1 MSPHKTA
8 IVILAAG
15 DGKRMKSELPKVL
28 HMLGNKPLI
37 EHVLDNA
44 ISSGLCDKPIIVVS
58 ARHTLVQDYTKEKAE
73 YVIQHEQLGTGHAV
87 AATEEKL
94 AGLIDTVIVLYG
106 DMPFLKA
113 ESIRK
118 LAKHQDQSSAVL
130 TLLTTTAPDF
140 TGWRRAF
147 YAFGRIIRDAA
158 GNIAR
163 VVDVRD
169 ASEKEL
175 EIKEV
180 STCFFCFKAD
190 WLWDHL
196 KKLNKNNAQ
205 QEYYL
210 TDLLKMA
217 FDEGAK
223 VESLDLDTKEAIGI
237 NSKEDLENINQI
249 I

>member
-15 DGKRMKSELPKVL
+15 DGKRMKSELPKMMHTL
-28 HMLGNKPLI
+28 AGKPLV

-44 ISSGLCDKPIIVVS
+44 VSSGLCEKPIVVVS
-58 ARHTLVQDYTKEKAE
+58 ARHTLVQDYLKEKAE
-73 YVIQHEQLGTGHAV
+73 YVIQQEQLGTGHAV
-87 AATEEKL
+87 AVTESKL
-94 AGLIDTVIVLYG
+94 AGLVDEVIVLYG

-118 LAKHQDQSSAVL
+118 LAQHHAKSSAVL
-130 TLLTTTAPDF
+130 TLFTTTPSDF
-140 TGWRRAF
+140 SGWQRAF
-147 YAFGRIIRDAA
+147 YAFGRIIRDTA

-223 VESLDLDTKEAIGI
+223 VESLDLDTKEAI
-237 NSKEDLENINQI
+237 
-249 I
+249 

>member
-1 MSPHKTA
+1 MSPHNIT

-28 HMLGNKPLI
+28 HTLRGKPLI
-37 EHVLDNA
+37 ERVVDAA
-44 ISSGLCDKPIIVVS
+44 ISSGLCEKPVVVVS
-58 ARHTLVQDYTKEKAE
+58 AKHTLIQDYLKEKAE
-73 YVIQHEQLGTGHAV
+73 YVVQHEQLGTGHAV
-87 AATEEKL
+87 AVTEQKL
-94 AGLIDTVIVLYG
+94 RGTVDTVVVLYG
-106 DMPFLKA
+106 DMPFLEP

-118 LAKHQDQSSAVL
+118 LVEYHVENSAVL
-130 TLLTTTAPDF
+130 TLLTTTASDF

-158 GNIAR
+158 GNITR
-163 VVDVRD
+163 IVDVRD
-169 ASEKEL
+169 ATDKEL

-190 WLWDHL
+190 WLYEHL
-196 KKLNKNNAQ
+196 KQLRKNNAQ

-210 TDLLKMA
+210 TDLLKIA
-217 FDEGAK
+217 FDERAK
-223 VESLDLDTKEAIGI
+223 VASLGVDMKEAIGI
-237 NSKEDLENINQI
+237 NSKEDLENSNQI